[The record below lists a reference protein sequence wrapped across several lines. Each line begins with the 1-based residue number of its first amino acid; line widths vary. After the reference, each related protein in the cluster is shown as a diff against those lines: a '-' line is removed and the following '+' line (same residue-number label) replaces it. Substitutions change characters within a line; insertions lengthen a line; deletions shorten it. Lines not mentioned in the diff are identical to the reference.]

1 MILTKISEL
10 PQLLTR
16 EWLLYKEMR
25 QLSCDF
31 DTNLIFDQPML
42 RGTYLCVQPRQGIR
56 CLNKQG
62 MSVDKGSGKN

>member
-1 MILTKISEL
+1 
-10 PQLLTR
+10 
-16 EWLLYKEMR
+16 MR

-42 RGTYLCVQPRQGIR
+42 RGTCLCVQPRQGIR
-56 CLNKQG
+56 CLNKHG